1 MLNLLYRARTV
12 SIVSIKCI
20 LYILLQLREKWFN
33 INITATLH
41 RSEFTILHETE
52 FWSSSRFNKLCLSV
66 RRLTVNN
73 YSTDVIRMWP
83 EADNYDNLITR
94 HQEPESEAQEP
105 PLIPHHHPH
114 HADHPLS
121 SVMRPVL
128 TTLYQ
133 RVITGSACQQGLCR

>member
-20 LYILLQLREKWFN
+20 LYCFNCVRSDLILISLQHCTEVSSLYY
-33 INITATLH
+33 I
-41 RSEFTILHETE
+41 HETE

-105 PLIPHHHPH
+105 PLIPHPQPH